1 MRAATLRRVR
11 TLVISDLHV
20 GANTRADL
28 LRRPELREPL
38 LDAVRGVDRLVI
50 LGDALELRDGP
61 QRAALELAG
70 PLFADLGRALGGE
83 GELLLLAG
91 NHDHGLVAGWIDGRL
106 MTEPAGFL
114 GLEQRVEPRDA
125 GPLAAALAEHAAPAR
140 VQVAYPGAW
149 LRDDVYA
156 IHGHYADV
164 HTTVPTF
171 ERLAAGAMARWVAPL
186 PPDGATPDDY
196 EAALSPLYAWI
207 HALTQRS
214 GNTLVSQGSGASSR
228 AWLAIGGRGR
238 RARPLRTAALGAAFA
253 AAVAGVNRIGLGP
266 VDRDL
271 TGAGLRRGY
280 LHGFGEVVR
289 RLGVRAPHVVW
300 GHSHRS
306 GPWPGDDLTEWTT
319 HAGGRVH
326 NTGSWV
332 YQPHFLTPEPNG
344 SPYWPGTAVLI
355 EESGPPELM
364 RLLGERGHAELR
376 HPG

>member
-1 MRAATLRRVR
+1 M
-11 TLVISDLHV
+11 
-20 GANTRADL
+20 
-28 LRRPELREPL
+28 
-38 LDAVRGVDRLVI
+38 
-50 LGDALELRDGP
+50 
-61 QRAALELAG
+61 
-70 PLFADLGRALGGE
+70 
-83 GELLLLAG
+83 
-91 NHDHGLVAGWIDGRL
+91 
-106 MTEPAGFL
+106 
-114 GLEQRVEPRDA
+114 
-125 GPLAAALAEHAAPAR
+125 
-140 VQVAYPGAW
+140 QVAYPGVW

-156 IHGHYADV
+156 IHGHYADM

-171 ERLAAGAMARWVAPL
+171 ERLAAGAMARWVVPL

-196 EAALSPLYAWI
+196 EAALSPLYAWM

-214 GNTLVSQGSGASSR
+214 GHDARERR
-228 AWLAIGGRGR
+228 APAPR
-238 RARPLRTAALGAAFA
+238 RARGSRSAAAAAGAPVRTAALGAGFA
-253 AAVAGVNRIGLGP
+253 AAVAAVNRLGLGP

-280 LHGFGEVVR
+280 LRGFGEVVR

-306 GPWPGDDLTEWTT
+306 GPWPGDDLAEWTT
-319 HAGGRVH
+319 HAGGRLH

-355 EESGPPELM
+355 EESGPPELV